1 MPEFKLIS
9 GHFGTLKEIMNG
21 LPSNTTIHA
30 VISQISKRFP
40 TGIFYLNLWPFGRT
54 LLVVTTPSGAAQVQ
68 DLNLSKPDILCKPLD
83 TLTGGPSLMSM
94 HGATWKRWRSLFNSG
109 FSAGYM
115 IRLTGAIADEVE
127 VFCTLLR
134 ERVKKSEVF
143 QLEEMTLRLT
153 MDTIGSVVL

>member
-1 MPEFKLIS
+1 
-9 GHFGTLKEIMNG
+9 
-21 LPSNTTIHA
+21 
-30 VISQISKRFP
+30 
-40 TGIFYLNLWPFGRT
+40 
-54 LLVVTTPSGAAQVQ
+54 
-68 DLNLSKPDILCKPLD
+68 
-83 TLTGGPSLMSM
+83 
-94 HGATWKRWRSLFNSG
+94 
-109 FSAGYM
+109 M

>member
-1 MPEFKLIS
+1 
-9 GHFGTLKEIMNG
+9 
-21 LPSNTTIHA
+21 
-30 VISQISKRFP
+30 
-40 TGIFYLNLWPFGRT
+40 
-54 LLVVTTPSGAAQVQ
+54 
-68 DLNLSKPDILCKPLD
+68 
-83 TLTGGPSLMSM
+83 M